1 MTTYSSIDGRDS
13 YCLIFRSRSSP
24 RLGLTISMTSFGE
37 NDIGGCDV
45 IFVTRHCDVR
55 YTIAIPDLGA
65 NVKMQ
70 R

>member
-1 MTTYSSIDGRDS
+1 
-13 YCLIFRSRSSP
+13 
-24 RLGLTISMTSFGE
+24 MTSFGE